1 MDSLGNLQ
9 QLFQLGQQ
17 MQTRLADLNDRLEK
31 ETLGATSGGGMV
43 EVSADGRGNVR
54 RLKIDPAVVDPEDVE
69 MLEDLILAAVSEVQ
83 RRARE
88 TMEKEI
94 TRAVEAAGW
103 SVARAHPYKDDQQ
116 HGFRGSQKEGMAV
129 FRQLDPDLLGR
140 Q

>member
-17 MQTRLADLNDRLEK
+17 MQSRLADLNDRLEK
-31 ETLGATSGGGMV
+31 ETLSATSGGGMV

-54 RLKIDPAVVDPEDVE
+54 RVKLDPAVVDPEDVE

-88 TMEKEI
+88 TMEKEMKDA
-94 TRAVEAAGW
+94 TGGLPLSNVAGLF
-103 SVARAHPYKDDQQ
+103 
-116 HGFRGSQKEGMAV
+116 GG
-129 FRQLDPDLLGR
+129 
-140 Q
+140 